1 VKYEGKKKFGRV
13 EIKMRVQTSYRER
26 RDEKLSG
33 KIVCNKC
40 IVLLWELDQI
50 QR

>member
-13 EIKMRVQTSYRER
+13 KMKLRVQTRYRER

>member
-1 VKYEGKKKFGRV
+1 VKYEGKNKFGRV
-13 EIKMRVQTSYRER
+13 EMKMRVQTKYRER

-33 KIVCNKC
+33 KIMCNKC